1 MKLVSSLLLCMLAT
15 TAGADPKKATAADCE
30 PVVKKMWPVVQEMAK
45 AANHPLK
52 DSDRPLMV
60 DECKKGVAKNPDD
73 PTMLCVMAAADTPAV
88 KACLEVATK
97 AYVDKSKKTEASLQL
112 NKLSKNLKVYF
123 ITNDAFPKGKAKLL
137 PETACCAQPDH
148 KCAVT
153 KAWEKDPMWSALD
166 FQIDE
171 ANLFQYAYES
181 DGKTFKA
188 TAVGDVSCTGH
199 PQTFTA
205 SGKVVNGNVTV
216 EIVEPKP

>member
-1 MKLVSSLLLCMLAT
+1 
-15 TAGADPKKATAADCE
+15 
-30 PVVKKMWPVVQEMAK
+30 
-45 AANHPLK
+45 
-52 DSDRPLMV
+52 
-60 DECKKGVAKNPDD
+60 
-73 PTMLCVMAAADTPAV
+73 MLCVMAAADTPAV

-112 NKLSKNLKVYF
+112 NKLSKNPQGVLHHERRV
-123 ITNDAFPKGKAKLL
+123 PKGQGQAPARDRVLR
-137 PETACCAQPDH
+137 PVGSR

-171 ANLFQYAYES
+171 ADLFQYTYES

-188 TAVGDVSCTGH
+188 TAVGDVGCTGH